1 LIVLPD
7 LRRSNREG
15 CLAARIL
22 TECPKADIADRQQR
36 VDKRPLP
43 TPSPVF
49 ELNVWNREANQALPG
64 QFETLEWAK
73 LRQESGHS

>member
-1 LIVLPD
+1 LDTPNLPSVTVAKGSTATFTD
-7 LRRSNREG
+7 
-15 CLAARIL
+15 A
-22 TECPKADIADRQQR
+22 
-36 VDKRPLP
+36 
-43 TPSPVF
+43 SPVF